1 MIISHPGS
9 LFSYITLRW
18 ILERGVQEGPI
29 IRHYTV
35 TRENTFRMTIPTT
48 PLSFEAGLE
57 EVAALVFTRR
67 GVFVEVGPELRWA
80 QTSIFGI
87 RLSANDRARISFL
100 LYPLLVG
107 NWSLRPFWRK
117 RRVIFNIILF
127 GLVEMGYGA
136 FKLRRYIVKISLSLV
151 MWYWMNSCYLI
162 DIFSVEVRYVIYPR
176 RGFTFWESFEKFA
189 KNLYRE

>member
-1 MIISHPGS
+1 
-9 LFSYITLRW
+9 
-18 ILERGVQEGPI
+18 
-29 IRHYTV
+29 
-35 TRENTFRMTIPTT
+35 MTIPTT

-127 GLVEMGYGA
+127 GLVEIYGA
-136 FKLRRYIVKISLSLV
+136 FKLRRYTIEMFLSL
-151 MWYWMNSCYLI
+151 C
-162 DIFSVEVRYVIYPR
+162 DIE
-176 RGFTFWESFEKFA
+176 
-189 KNLYRE
+189 